1 MRDEALR
8 VVVVADPLPTLQ
20 PGHDTTVALMEAA
33 QARGHQVLVT
43 GPQELRVRG
52 GRAVAACR
60 PVTLVPATLRG
71 GRWRAAAHWWQ
82 AGTGRDVRL
91 DDVDVVAMRVDP
103 PFDAAYLR
111 ATYLLDQ
118 VDARR
123 VVLVND
129 PTGLRQANEKL
140 FVLRFPEL
148 TPDTLVTADVTEAA
162 AVVHGWG
169 RAVLKPTDGMG
180 GRGVVCLRRDDVNL
194 HSLLETATGRGRT
207 HVVVQR
213 WVPEAAEQG
222 DRRVIVLDGEPVG
235 AVRRVAARGEFRCNM
250 AAGAAVAADVVTP
263 VDKQICA
270 AMGPELNRLGLVLV
284 GIDVI
289 GDRLTEVNV
298 TSPTGVREIDALCG
312 TRLADRVVEH
322 LERLV
327 AGRTR

>member
-1 MRDEALR
+1 MQI
-8 VVVVADPLPTLQ
+8 VIVADPLASLN
-20 PGHDTTVALMEAA
+20 PGHDTTVALVEAA
-33 QARGHQVLVT
+33 QARGHEVLVST
-43 GPQELRVRG
+43 VDGLRVRG
-52 GRAVAACR
+52 TRAVAACR
-60 PVTLVPATLRG
+60 PVTVVPATLAGSRWTAAPDW
-71 GRWRAAAHWWQ
+71 WRA
-82 AGTGRDVRL
+82 GPERDVRL

-103 PFDAAYLR
+103 PFDAGYLR

-118 VDARR
+118 VDDRR

-129 PTGLRQANEKL
+129 PTGLREANEKL
-140 FVLRFPEL
+140 FVLRFPGL
-148 TPDTLVTADVTEAA
+148 IPDTLVTADVAEAV
-162 AVVHGWG
+162 AVVRDWG

-180 GRGVVCLRRDDVNL
+180 GRGIVCLLPDDANL
-194 HSLLETATGRGRT
+194 HSILETATDRGRT

-213 WVPEAAEQG
+213 WVPEAADQG

-235 AVRRVAARGEFRCNM
+235 VVRRLAAPGEFRCNM
-250 AAGAAVAADVVTP
+250 AAGAAVAGAVVPP

-270 AMGPELNRLGLVLV
+270 AIAPELARLGLVFV

-312 TRLADRVVEH
+312 THLADQVVEH

-327 AGRTR
+327 EDRAR